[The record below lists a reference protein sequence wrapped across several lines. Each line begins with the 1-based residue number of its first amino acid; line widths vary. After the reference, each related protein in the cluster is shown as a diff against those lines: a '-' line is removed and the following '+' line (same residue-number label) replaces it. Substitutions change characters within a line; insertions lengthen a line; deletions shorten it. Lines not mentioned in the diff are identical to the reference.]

1 MKTGKRIVTLSIIIC
16 LLLQLVSSGFTTV
29 QAKSSNKLV
38 VSGKI
43 KVEVK
48 DFTSGSTLK
57 KRQNLKNYPVTLYY
71 EDSNGLTKHMDI
83 VTDEL
88 GSYKITISSQ
98 SAIKKVWLKVK
109 AENEACVVYSK
120 FKKWTGHTKYDFK
133 NKTVS
138 VDSDKQSNLTMNY
151 TIKGKN
157 AGAINIARVIN
168 DARTYM
174 NKASGLVVPKVP
186 VYWSYGKGEGS
197 YQFDA
202 LNIEFMALSGLDQ
215 DEFDS
220 SVICHEYGH
229 WVFNRLRN
237 GSFRGGNHSSKKNVD
252 KRLAYSEGLAT
263 YFGQMALNS
272 AIYYDGND
280 KNEYNSYSLE
290 NPKIFYDNLDGLK
303 NEAYVA
309 AALWDITDYYD
320 QLETWDKLKERE
332 EDVFLRN
339 CNVIMAAELI
349 TDIKK
354 PTEVFDAFDIDLK
367 DFFKEYLEKHI
378 NKNSDEAY
386 DFWRIFKEN
395 YMQIDDENPSL
406 KLTISNNEL
415 SIKLYDNVKVSRAEI
430 YINGK
435 KVSTINDPSDNI
447 SYLIPTNK
455 LSSGRNQ
462 ITVKAY
468 DYAGNDKSQFKL
480 KQHNIYTD
488 SPDRATVG
496 TCYQPYAIAYC
507 NYFFDGENI
516 ATILSKNNVEDANDD
531 NSVIEVLADLYGL
544 VYEEN
549 IHGSLLSEEISETRL
564 INVSKGKD
572 FSLLIDDT
580 LGDYEVLL
588 TDPNGIVYSNNV
600 TSDEDT
606 GEEVM
611 DEIVDNT
618 TADTSLQN
626 VVNLGSRGLIAFYPT
641 AGTWTYTIR
650 NKGLDGDYSAGI
662 YTKLSAPVIENEEN
676 LALIQDGTTI
686 SISGCVAI
694 DNSSQT
700 DSENPVIT
708 ASGSA
713 ITVATGSAIIVDTEE
728 RSYTLPAKVH
738 LELMDDSGEILVED
752 AIADGI
758 NESGDFT
765 YTFNDLEDGHYY
777 LEVYSLAS
785 DGTSSWTRTSEI
797 VVNTKEPEIQLDDD
811 YEYYIYSQEAL
822 LSGVINNADT
832 IDITVNGQ
840 AVPYVG
846 ESKGDDAFAF
856 GCNIK
861 LNDGDNV
868 VIISVKSET
877 GKIVTKELVL
887 HSIAKEE
894 YYQEKH
900 QPEIETVTFN
910 GKDDTTINGNS
921 IIEVYLTDKNI
932 SDYKVYA
939 VCNDQTYEF
948 NPTDD
953 HFILDFIPTDY
964 DNEKYEFTICVIS
977 KWQFYDEKEYEIQV
991 VGNKEKLHIKNEP
1004 EDISLYV
1011 NETAT
1016 LDLKEIFGDYSYKV
1030 ETNYGTVKDK
1040 IWSFTSDEEG
1050 IFEVRLRAF
1059 NEDGEKEVVFE
1070 VMFERSKEHE
1080 IEFRT
1085 NGGELDQTEYYV
1097 IEGDEYGELP
1107 IPTKNGYDFIGWF
1120 DREVGGEQILDSTIV
1135 KEGIS
1140 YILFAHWKGKSVTI
1154 NFNPNGGSVEVGSKL
1169 VTYKEE
1175 YGNLP
1180 IPTKANSEFIGW
1192 YSGANGGVRISPNSI
1207 VSKTETQTLYAQWLE
1222 NNYQVSFDSNGGI
1235 LEEQILF
1242 VKKGEKYGTL
1252 PTPVREG
1259 YTFRG
1264 WYTAKTNG
1272 VLIQSTTIVT
1282 ATSNH
1287 VLYALWNPNWYE
1299 VKFKCTGGQI
1309 EIKNKYYTE
1318 TYGNYYYD
1326 NLYGTLPTPWKY
1338 GNEFT
1343 GWYTQE
1349 EGGNLITASSVV
1361 KITDKQTLYAHWKPL
1376 EFVAFFNANGG
1387 SVDIASKKVTYM
1399 SEYGELPVPV
1409 RENYIFVGWSTSTLI
1424 SDLINADS
1432 QVKSAYG
1439 LTLIAIWKGKSF
1451 EVNFDANGGETI
1463 VTNKNVYFGEEYGE
1477 LPIPV
1482 RKGYHFWWWCYTKTG
1497 GTNINSSTK
1506 VSIGNNHTLYAY
1518 WTGESYKTVFD
1529 PNGGKIK
1536 VGKYEYDEYA
1546 NNYTYNQKYQSLYT
1560 PTRPG
1565 YEFVG
1570 WYTAKEEGELVTVD
1584 SIMTVAGEQR
1594 LYAHWREAT
1603 FKVIFYPEGGVVSP
1617 ANKDVTYK
1625 DKYGDL
1631 PVATREG
1638 YSFVEWRSL
1647 RAPAGEVINADSEVV
1662 ATSNHYIYAQWK
1674 ANTYTVSFDTE
1685 GGDLLN
1691 YSKEV
1696 EFASAYGELPI
1707 PIKTGYVFAG
1717 WVNREPGT
1725 GYAIKTTIMKT
1736 AKNHTLYAMWNP
1748 QIYTRT
1754 FDCTGGTYGNQSQYN
1769 TTYYFG
1775 REYGTLIVPT
1785 KLGHEFVGWFTQE
1798 QGGKQ
1803 ITKTSIVDVAEHQIL
1818 YAHWKPASYTIY
1830 FHTNGG
1836 NDSVHNTTK
1845 IVTYKENYGVLP
1857 IPTRDRYEFVGWF
1870 TQTSGGTE
1878 ITSMTQVEIAGA
1890 HTLYA
1895 RWKGKTY
1902 NVNFYANGGYCSVS
1916 NKSVVYY
1923 EKYGDLPVPT
1933 KIGYNFSGWYT
1944 DISSGYVVTKDTI
1957 VTTSQDQT
1965 LYARWT
1971 PVYYTVTFVT
1981 YGGTVPYN
1989 SISVILGEKY
1999 GPLPTPK
2006 REGYTFLYWY
2016 RINGSTNTIEIVDE
2030 YSIVPRDNED
2040 YRYLYA
2046 RWY

>member
-1 MKTGKRIVTLSIIIC
+1 M
-16 LLLQLVSSGFTTV
+16 
-29 QAKSSNKLV
+29 
-38 VSGKI
+38 
-43 KVEVK
+43 
-48 DFTSGSTLK
+48 
-57 KRQNLKNYPVTLYY
+57 
-71 EDSNGLTKHMDI
+71 
-83 VTDEL
+83 
-88 GSYKITISSQ
+88 
-98 SAIKKVWLKVK
+98 
-109 AENEACVVYSK
+109 
-120 FKKWTGHTKYDFK
+120 
-133 NKTVS
+133 
-138 VDSDKQSNLTMNY
+138 
-151 TIKGKN
+151 
-157 AGAINIARVIN
+157 
-168 DARTYM
+168 
-174 NKASGLVVPKVP
+174 
-186 VYWSYGKGEGS
+186 
-197 YQFDA
+197 
-202 LNIEFMALSGLDQ
+202 
-215 DEFDS
+215 
-220 SVICHEYGH
+220 
-229 WVFNRLRN
+229 
-237 GSFRGGNHSSKKNVD
+237 
-252 KRLAYSEGLAT
+252 
-263 YFGQMALNS
+263 
-272 AIYYDGND
+272 
-280 KNEYNSYSLE
+280 
-290 NPKIFYDNLDGLK
+290 
-303 NEAYVA
+303 
-309 AALWDITDYYD
+309 
-320 QLETWDKLKERE
+320 
-332 EDVFLRN
+332 
-339 CNVIMAAELI
+339 
-349 TDIKK
+349 
-354 PTEVFDAFDIDLK
+354 K

-455 LSSGRNQ
+455 LSSGQNQ

-1004 EDISLYV
+1004 EDICLYV

-1040 IWSFTSDEEG
+1040 FWSFTSDEEG

-1059 NEDGEKEVVFE
+1059 NEAGEKEVVFE

-1135 KEGIS
+1135 KEEIS

-1154 NFNPNGGSVEVGSKL
+1154 NFNPNSGSVEVGSKL

-1222 NNYQVSFDSNGGI
+1222 NNYQVSFDANGGI
-1235 LEEQILF
+1235 LEEQTLF

-1272 VLIQSTTIVT
+1272 VLIQSTTTVT

-1287 VLYALWNPNWYE
+1287 VLYALWDAKWYK
-1299 VKFKCTGGQI
+1299 VSFNFTGGQI
-1309 EIKNKYYTE
+1309 KINNKIYTE
-1318 TYGNYYYD
+1318 LEGTYYYD
-1326 NLYGTLPTPWKY
+1326 KLYGTLPVPTKSGY
-1338 GNEFT
+1338 DFT

-1349 EGGNLITASSVV
+1349 KGGDLITDGSFV
-1361 KITDKQTLYAHWKPL
+1361 KITDKQTLYARWKPS
-1376 EFVAFFNANGG
+1376 EYIVFFNAYGG
-1387 SVDIASKKVTYM
+1387 SVDINSKKITYM
-1399 SEYGELPVPV
+1399 SEYGELPVPK
-1409 RENYIFVGWSTSTLI
+1409 RENYIFVGWSTSGTIGTLI
-1424 SDLINADS
+1424 NSES
-1432 QVKSAYG
+1432 QVKTASAH
-1439 LTLIAIWKGKSF
+1439 IIFAMWKGESY
-1451 EVNFDANGGETI
+1451 EVNFDANGGETT
-1463 VTNKNVYFGEEYGE
+1463 VENKRVVFGDEYGE
-1477 LPIPV
+1477 LQIPV
-1482 RKGYHFWWWCYTKTG
+1482 RKGYYFCWWSYTKTTG
-1497 GTNINSSTK
+1497 GNSVYSTTK
-1506 VSIGNNHTLYAY
+1506 VSQGNDHTLYAY
-1518 WTGESYKTVFD
+1518 WGANNYKTVFD
-1529 PNGGKIK
+1529 SSGGKIK

-1546 NNYTYNQKYQSLYT
+1546 NYYSYNQKYQTLLT

-1603 FKVIFYPEGGVVSP
+1603 FKVIFDPNGGVVSTYD
-1617 ANKDVTYK
+1617 KEVTYK
-1625 DKYGDL
+1625 EKYGDL
-1631 PVATREG
+1631 PVPSRDG
-1638 YSFVEWRSL
+1638 YSFVEWRTGS
-1647 RAPAGEVINADSEVV
+1647 AVGGEVITADSEV
-1662 ATSNHYIYAQWK
+1662 AITFSQRIYAQWK
-1674 ANTYTVSFDTE
+1674 ANTYTVIFEPE
-1685 GGDLLN
+1685 GGKLLR
-1691 YSKEV
+1691 YDKEV
-1696 EFASAYGELPI
+1696 EFASTYGELPI
-1707 PIKTGYVFAG
+1707 PTKTGYIFSV
-1717 WVNREPGT
+1717 WVDREPGK
-1725 GYAIKTTIMKT
+1725 GNVNAATIVST
-1736 AKNHTLYAMWNP
+1736 AKNHTLYAMWSP
-1748 QIYTRT
+1748 RSYTRT
-1754 FDCTGGTYGNQSQYN
+1754 FDCTGGTYGNSSKYDK
-1769 TTYYFG
+1769 TYYFDKA
-1775 REYGTLIVPT
+1775 YGTLIIPS
-1785 KLGHEFVGWFTQE
+1785 KSGYEFVGWFTQE
-1798 QGGKQ
+1798 VDGEQ
-1803 ITKTSIVDVAEHQIL
+1803 IISTSIVDVAEHQIL

-1836 NDSVHNTTK
+1836 NDNVHNTTK
-1845 IVTYKENYGVLP
+1845 IVTYKEYYGVLP
-1857 IPTRDRYEFVGWF
+1857 IPTRDRYEFVSWF

-1902 NVNFYANGGYCSVS
+1902 NVNFYANGGYCSIS